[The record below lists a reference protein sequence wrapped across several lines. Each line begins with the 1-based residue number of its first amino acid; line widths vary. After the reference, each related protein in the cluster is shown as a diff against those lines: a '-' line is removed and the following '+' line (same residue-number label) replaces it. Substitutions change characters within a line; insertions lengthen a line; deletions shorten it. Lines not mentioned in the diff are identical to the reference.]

1 MKTLLNKLTQKDK
14 LLHFAAG
21 VMIYLL
27 LCLFI
32 PNHWALLSVY
42 VIALGKELFYDLYLK
57 KGTPELLD
65 YMVTV
70 LPPTLMLIIL

>member
-1 MKTLLNKLTQKDK
+1 MKTLLNKITQRDK
-14 LLHFAAG
+14 LMHFAAG

-32 PNHWALLSVY
+32 ANYWALFSVY
-42 VIALGKELFYDLYLK
+42 VIALGKELYFDLYLK

-65 YMVTV
+65 YIITV
-70 LPPTLMLIIL
+70 IPPTLMLIIL